1 MKMTNKILALDCAH
15 ETCSAAVTQGSSV
28 IASETV
34 AMERGQ
40 AEALIPMVQAVMK
53 RANVD
58 FSDLSCI
65 AVSTGPGS
73 FTGVRVGLAAADGL
87 AMAAN
92 LPETGVSLLEAV
104 AFSADFSGKLCVV
117 LETKRDDFYAQLFD
131 NKQPVS
137 EPFVAEGA
145 YFNTLQ
151 GFTFAGNGVRR
162 LTEET
167 GDKPALDTPMPDAA
181 VLGKMAATKTP
192 ARATPAPLYLR
203 EAEVTLC
210 RK

>member
-1 MKMTNKILALDCAH
+1 MTNKILALDCAH
-15 ETCSAAVTQGSSV
+15 ETCSVAVTAGNDV
-28 IASETV
+28 IAFQTAE
-34 AMERGQ
+34 MERGQ
-40 AEALIPMVQAVMK
+40 AEALIPMVQSVMK

-92 LPETGVSLLEAV
+92 LPEIGVSLLEAV
-104 AFSADFSGKLCVV
+104 AFSADFAGKLCVV

-137 EPFVAEGA
+137 DPFVAEGA
-145 YFNTLQ
+145 YFDTLQ
-151 GFTFAGNGVRR
+151 GFAFAGNGVQR
-162 LTEET
+162 LIEET
-167 GDKPALDTPMPDAA
+167 GKKNVAEVPMPDAV
-181 VLGKMAATKTP
+181 VLGKMAAGKTP
-192 ARATPAPLYLR
+192 ERKTPAPLYLR

>member
-1 MKMTNKILALDCAH
+1 MKILALDCAH
-15 ETCSAAVTQGSSV
+15 ETCSAAVTAENDV
-28 IASETV
+28 IASQTV

-53 RANVD
+53 QAD
-58 FSDLSCI
+58 IGFSDLGCI

-92 LPETGVSLLEAV
+92 LPEIGVSLLEAV
-104 AFSADFSGKLCVV
+104 AFAAGFAGKLCVV
-117 LETKRDDFYAQLFD
+117 LETKRDDFYAQLFE
-131 NKQPVS
+131 NSHPVS
-137 EPFVAEGA
+137 EPFVAEGK
-145 YFNTLQ
+145 YFDTLQ
-151 GFTFAGNGVRR
+151 GFTFAGNGVAR
-162 LTEET
+162 LIEET
-167 GDKPALDTPMPDAA
+167 GNKPALDTPMPDAA
-181 VLGKMAATKTP
+181 VLGKMAAQKTP
-192 ARATPAPLYLR
+192 AFKTPAPLYLR

>member
-1 MKMTNKILALDCAH
+1 
-15 ETCSAAVTQGSSV
+15 
-28 IASETV
+28 
-34 AMERGQ
+34 MERGQ
-40 AEALIPMVQAVMK
+40 AEALIPMVQSVMK

-92 LPETGVSLLEAV
+92 LPEVGVSLLEAV
-104 AFSADFSGKLCVV
+104 AFSADFAGKLCVV

-137 EPFVAEGA
+137 APFVAEGA
-145 YFNTLQ
+145 YFDTLQ
-151 GFTFAGNGVRR
+151 GFAFAGNGVQR
-162 LTEET
+162 LIEET
-167 GDKPALDTPMPDAA
+167 GKKTLRKCRCPMPSCWAKWRRA
-181 VLGKMAATKTP
+181 KRPNAKRPLRCTCGKP
-192 ARATPAPLYLR
+192 R
-203 EAEVTLC
+203 
-210 RK
+210 